1 MKINPADLL
10 NDLPGEELIRPGLVD
25 FQTKHSTVESLLV
38 AIASNRLRKFGILE
52 CTDAD
57 LPSDAE
63 LKLYG
68 LLSEQH
74 ADAYA
79 QYRAY
84 TGRLNKFENALDHRV
99 SRLCSST

>member
-1 MKINPADLL
+1 MTINPTDLL
-10 NDLPGEELIRPGLVD
+10 NELPGEELIRPGLID
-25 FQTKHSTVESLLV
+25 FQANCLTVESLLV
-38 AIASNRLRKFGILE
+38 AIASNRLRKFGILQ
-52 CTDAD
+52 CTDAE

-63 LKLYG
+63 LKLYE

-84 TGRLNKFENALDHRV
+84 TGRLSKFENAFDHRV
-99 SRLCSST
+99 SRL